1 MQEFKKA
8 EKLLRQFKADKYHF
22 GQGVLEE
29 ALKDASKM
37 GRRAILFRG
46 SFPGSDKYV
55 DLITRSLKQNGITL
69 AGIFKGARP
78 NSPIEDVQKMVAA
91 IDKTDPD
98 FVITFGGG
106 SNIDAAKAALVLY
119 TFGGDLDDY
128 FGVGKVSAAIKDSG
142 KKLLPH
148 LTIQTI
154 AGSGAHL
161 TKYSNITNTA
171 TSQKKL
177 IIDEAVVPGRSIFD
191 YSVTYNT
198 PIGITSDGALDGLTH
213 LIEVLYG
220 SEGRPGFKKVSG
232 IAAAG
237 IELIVKYLPE
247 VIATPDSNI
256 ARNAICYGTDLGGY
270 AIMIGGTNG
279 AHLTSFSLVDI
290 LNHGRACAI
299 MEPYYTVFFAP
310 AINDSLRIVGNI
322 FKKYGYSRTDFNKIS
337 GRQLGLSVASAMIG
351 FAKKIGFPTTL
362 NEVEGFSKMHI
373 ERAIKAAKDP
383 ALKSKLENMPIPL
396 SPDMIDIYMKR
407 VLESAASGDLNIIE
421 NIQD

>member
-22 GQGVLEE
+22 GQDILEK

-46 SFPGSDKYV
+46 SFPGSDTYV
-55 DLITRSLKQNGITL
+55 DLITRSLKQSGIAL

-78 NSPIEDVQKMVAA
+78 NSPMEDVQKMVSA
-91 IDKTDPD
+91 IDKAVPD

-106 SNIDAAKAALVLY
+106 STIDSAKAALVLY
-119 TFGGDLDDY
+119 SFGGDLNDY

-142 KKLLPH
+142 KNLLPH

-161 TKYSNITNTA
+161 TKYSNITDTSM
-171 TSQKKL
+171 SQKRL
-177 IIDEAVVPGRSIFD
+177 IIDEAVVPIRSIFD

-198 PIGITSDGALDGLTH
+198 PIGITSDGALDGFTH

-220 SEGRPGFKKVSG
+220 SEGKPGFKKISDIVT
-232 IAAAG
+232 AG

-247 VIATPDSNI
+247 VIDAPDNNI

-290 LNHGRACAI
+290 LSHGRACAI

-310 AINDSLRIVGNI
+310 AINDSLRIIGNI

-351 FAKKIGFPTTL
+351 FARKIGFPTTL

-373 ERAIKAAKDP
+373 ERALKAAKDP
-383 ALKSKLENMPIPL
+383 VLKSKLENMPIPL
-396 SPDMIDIYMKR
+396 SPVMIDIYMKKI
-407 VLESAASGDLNIIE
+407 LESAASGDLNIIE

>member
-1 MQEFKKA
+1 LQEFKKA
-8 EKLLRQFKADKYHF
+8 EKLLRRFRTGKYHF
-22 GQGVLEE
+22 GQGILEE
-29 ALKDASKM
+29 ALKSASSM
-37 GRRAILFRG
+37 GRKAILFRG
-46 SFPGSDKYV
+46 SFPGSDAYI
-55 DLITRSLKQNGITL
+55 DLITSSLKKSGIAL

-78 NSPIEDVQKMVAA
+78 NSPKEDVQKMVTA
-91 IDKTDPD
+91 IDKADPD

-106 SNIDAAKAALVLY
+106 SNIDAAKAALVLNA
-119 TFGGDLDDY
+119 FGGDLDDY
-128 FGVGKVSAAIKDSG
+128 FGVGRVSAAIKDSG

-161 TKYSNITNTA
+161 TKYSNITDTA
-171 TSQKKL
+171 NSQKKL
-177 IIDEAVVPGRSIFD
+177 IIDEAVVPDLSIFD

-198 PIGITSDGALDGLTH
+198 PIGITSDGALDGFTH

-220 SEGRPGFKKVSG
+220 SEGKPGFKKVSD
-232 IAAAG
+232 IASAG
-237 IELIVKYLPE
+237 IELIVKYLPG
-247 VIATPDSNI
+247 VIDAPDDNI
-256 ARNAICYGTDLGGY
+256 ARNALCYGTDLGGY

-290 LNHGRACAI
+290 LSHGRACAI
-299 MEPYYTVFFAP
+299 MEPYYSVFFAP
-310 AINDSLRIVGNI
+310 AITDSLRIVGNI

-373 ERAIKAAKDP
+373 ERALRSARDP
-383 ALKSKLENMPIPL
+383 VLKSKLENMPIPL

-421 NIQD
+421 NIHS